1 MAVNALKT
9 FPSAV
14 DGMPR
19 AFFPSGS
26 YGSGSAEMDMGR
38 TDNAIHQSGMEW
50 AKRYVNARARIMS
63 HNDRVMERGGYRN
76 ALPKPQPQGSLRMV
90 YTNSGSNAYGGGMGM
105 TGRGGTFRTKSGAE
119 YGRRKLRE
127 RGEQLA
133 EQQIATEEG
142 FPVGMTKP
150 TEPVPLDKEETDIVA
165 LDLFFNQLLS
175 AYSQGT
181 EERVLG
187 GEPDYLG
194 DIKTTDINKFFNSLR
209 TTGLKLDL
217 ETLQDYF
224 QTLGEVI
231 VDDLRTAPARIP
243 EKDSTAIM
251 RVYYLLTALID
262 SYNLQPADRK
272 KYISAQV
279 KQISKKSRV
288 RVDPET
294 GFGRSDLIFRDPVQ
308 PVPSNL
314 RRLSPEE
321 IKDRLE
327 ETEPNAPETILARF
341 VPDPTKRA
349 EVIRDYEA
357 LVNAGEPPM
366 RALQLAQR
374 RYAEREG
381 GMMFDMGSV
390 GSAPM
395 FVDDDEGEMGRMM
408 ASAVPSSMRPTGAM
422 PMPDAPAGLE
432 EEEEE
437 EEEEEAGDA
446 GAPPPRRDMTASQ
459 RRFIEL
465 ASERL
470 DELEDEYGVEEVA
483 PVYRRIAPEFIER
496 ARGMRMGSLDR
507 LVNEF
512 LERVAEEVV

>member
-14 DGMPR
+14 EGMPR
-19 AFFPSGS
+19 GYFPSGS

-50 AKRYVNARARIMS
+50 AKKYVNARTRIMS

-105 TGRGGTFRTKSGAE
+105 RGRGGTFRTKSGAE

-165 LDLFFNQLLS
+165 LDLFFNQLIS
-175 AYSQGT
+175 AYTSGVEMRERI
-181 EERVLG
+181 EEGEEVE
-187 GEPDYLG
+187 EPDYLG

-217 ETLQDYF
+217 GTLQDYF
-224 QTLGEVI
+224 QTLGSVI
-231 VDDLRTAPARIP
+231 VDDLRITPARIP

-272 KYISAQV
+272 KYLTAQV
-279 KQISKKSRV
+279 KQITKRMPRLRTEEGDVVS
-288 RVDPET
+288 E
-294 GFGRSDLIFRDPVQ
+294 LIFRDPVQ

-314 RRLSPEE
+314 RRLSRGE

-357 LVNAGEPPM
+357 LVNEGEPPM

-374 RYAEREG
+374 RYVEREG
-381 GMMFDMGSV
+381 EMMFDEGSI

-395 FVDDDEGEMGRMM
+395 FVDDDEGERVV
-408 ASAVPSSMRPTGAM
+408 ASAVPPSMRPAGVAPAM
-422 PMPDAPAGLE
+422 PSASAPAP
-432 EEEEE
+432 
-437 EEEEEAGDA
+437 
-446 GAPPPRRDMTASQ
+446 APSGRLTASQ
-459 RRFIEL
+459 QKFAEIATDMLR
-465 ASERL
+465 AY
-470 DELEDEYGVEEVA
+470 LEN
-483 PVYRRIAPEFIER
+483 
-496 ARGMRMGSLDR
+496 
-507 LVNEF
+507 VND
-512 LERVAEEVV
+512 AEEVEGITDEARDILPPFLEKAKGRSVASLRRLAGEWLNRATTGWGEFE

>member
-272 KYISAQV
+272 KYIRAQV

-288 RVDPET
+288 RIDPET
-294 GFGRSDLIFRDPVQ
+294 GFGASDLIFRDPVQ

-314 RRLSPEE
+314 RRLSRGE

-349 EVIRDYEA
+349 EVIRDYER
-357 LVNAGEPPM
+357 LVNEGEPPM

-374 RYAEREG
+374 RYVEREG
-381 GMMFDMGSV
+381 EMMIDEGSI

-395 FVDDDEGEMGRMM
+395 FVDDDDEGEAERVV
-408 ASAVPSSMRPTGAM
+408 ASAVPSSMRPAGVAPAM
-422 PMPDAPAGLE
+422 PSASAPAP
-432 EEEEE
+432 
-437 EEEEEAGDA
+437 
-446 GAPPPRRDMTASQ
+446 APSERLTASQ
-459 RRFIEL
+459 QKFAEIATDMLR
-465 ASERL
+465 AY
-470 DELEDEYGVEEVA
+470 LENVNDAEEVEG
-483 PVYRRIAPEFIER
+483 ITQE
-496 ARGMRMGSLDR
+496 ARD
-507 LVNEF
+507 LVPQF
-512 LERVAEEVV
+512 LERAKGRSVASLRRLAGEWLNRATTGRGEFE